1 MIEYNKFEPKMDGG
15 KSQQQKYNKWMGTL
29 CMNKIDHKDPTVHI
43 H

>member
-1 MIEYNKFEPKMDGG
+1 MIEYNKFEPRMDGG
-15 KSQQQKYNKWMGTL
+15 EFQQQKCNKWMEKL